1 MPLLSKL
8 DAMVALLAAVAGF
21 AMVEDRNRTEIA
33 PPQSVEITEA
43 ATPEVC
49 AEQAE
54 YRRRATRVMLLL
66 TGGMPD
72 TDWQARAQ
80 PALPACAIPP
90 ASSGPAGRDPPS
102 SAVHSD

>member
-8 DAMVALLAAVAGF
+8 DAIVTLLAAVAGF
-21 AMVEDRNRTEIA
+21 AMVEDRNRTEIVA
-33 PPQSVEITEA
+33 PQTVQIAEVT
-43 ATPEVC
+43 TPEAC

-72 TDWQARAQ
+72 TDWNARAQ
-80 PALPACAIPP
+80 PASAACADPP
-90 ASSGPAGRDPPS
+90 ASSDPAGHDRP
-102 SAVHSD
+102 